1 MVIYI
6 LKKQILDIEMRERI
20 KGNGKKKKSVDI
32 FCQYHS
38 LCYTLYVIILIIGV
52 QVGVSREIPFIF
64 FFFNLRHEIVPKS
77 S

>member
-1 MVIYI
+1 M
-6 LKKQILDIEMRERI
+6 E
-20 KGNGKKKKSVDI
+20 KKKKSVDI

-52 QVGVSREIPFIF
+52 QVGVSREIPFII